1 MCAMFAQQR
10 PSLGGLDR
18 ESGCVSACA
27 RERVCVCACVY
38 VCEKKRMGSVRGNR
52 EEAHMAKFANTQW
65 QGSGDKV
72 KVKVKR

>member
-1 MCAMFAQQR
+1 
-10 PSLGGLDR
+10 
-18 ESGCVSACA
+18 
-27 RERVCVCACVY
+27 
-38 VCEKKRMGSVRGNR
+38 MGSVRGNR